1 MIIKIPIHAIANAY
15 LDLTVRKF
23 MIKPVI
29 MSNEKTDAIMI
40 DSIDWCVL
48 CISTTLF
55 CLQRTT
61 VLVKAKIQ
69 NGHFG
74 RIAKKMLPIKPKLNL
89 DFINN
94 SFLQA
99 LQSSLIYGSSIKS

>member
-1 MIIKIPIHAIANAY
+1 MSIEIPRHAIANTY
-15 LDLTVRKF
+15 LDLAVLKF

-29 MSNEKTDAIMI
+29 MSKEKTDARMI
-40 DSIDWCVL
+40 DSIEICVL

-61 VLVKAKIQ
+61 VLVNAKIQ

-89 DFINN
+89 DFNN
-94 SFLQA
+94 KSFLHA
-99 LQSSLIYGSSIKS
+99 LQSLLIYGSSKKT

>member
-1 MIIKIPIHAIANAY
+1 MSIKIPRHAIAKAY

-23 MIKPVI
+23 MIKPII
-29 MSNEKTDAIMI
+29 MSKEKTDAIMI
-40 DSIDWCVL
+40 DSIEMCVL
-48 CISTTLF
+48 CISTTVF

-69 NGHFG
+69 NGHLG
-74 RIAKKMLPIKPKLNL
+74 RIAKIILPINPKLNF
-89 DFINN
+89 DFNKK

-99 LQSSLIYGSSIKS
+99 LQSSLIYGSANKS